1 MIRLRDAAD
10 GWAADARLFEK
21 ESWLLF
27 LNPHV
32 KFELVKVKDA
42 ADRWVPNVRL
52 SEQYIFYLDFIFE
65 PVIAGYLAFIFEPTQ
80 EIRTCYG

>member
-27 LNPHV
+27 
-32 KFELVKVKDA
+32 
-42 ADRWVPNVRL
+42 
-52 SEQYIFYLDFIFE
+52 FE
-65 PVIAGYLAFIFEPTQ
+65 PACKI
-80 EIRTCYG
+80 